1 MTVMGFSQAHRRSRG
16 MWLGGKGGEAST
28 STKVMC
34 SEEEEEEQEEEEEE
48 EQEEIDQEA
57 GSETRYLP
65 LPL

>member
-1 MTVMGFSQAHRRSRG
+1 

-34 SEEEEEEQEEEEEE
+34 SEEEEEEQEE
-48 EQEEIDQEA
+48 IDQEA
-57 GSETRYLP
+57 GSETRYLH